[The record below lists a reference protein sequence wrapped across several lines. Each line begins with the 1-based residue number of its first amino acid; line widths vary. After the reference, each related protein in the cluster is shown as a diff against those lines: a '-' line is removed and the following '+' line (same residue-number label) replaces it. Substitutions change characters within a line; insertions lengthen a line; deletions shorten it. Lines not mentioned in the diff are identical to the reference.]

1 MTGIEDRTLSP
12 PPAGELT
19 GLALTWQDLL
29 DADSHPVPGFLR
41 EQRPYLNGTADI
53 SKDRYLSRTWHDLEK
68 ERLWSRVWQLACREE
83 HLPEVGDYVV
93 YDIADQSY
101 LLLRAPSGEVKAHPN
116 ACLHRGR
123 RLKTYDGR
131 CSEVRCPFHGFAWH
145 LDGTLKNIPAAWD
158 FPHLDDRRAELDLPE
173 VRVGCWAGFVFIN
186 PDPQAEPLEDFLG
199 ELPSHFERWHMED
212 RYVQAHVAKIVRCN
226 WKVAMEAFAEGYH
239 VSATHPQGVAYVMD
253 PGSQIDVYGNFA
265 RQISPSGVPSPLL
278 PWEASQEDIL
288 RAMLD
293 VREGEPLPVN
303 LADGQTARA
312 AMALAARARWR
323 PAIGERIEEHCDAE
337 LVDHFNYTVFPNIHP
352 WGGFNRIVYRFRPNG
367 DDHESCIFEVMFV
380 TPFAGAR
387 PAPATRR
394 QLGPDDRWT
403 DAPELDSLGMVLDQ
417 DTFNMEEVQRGLKI
431 LRRDGITVSMYQEAI
446 VRWRQDLLDQWLAEA
461 PA

>member
-29 DADSHPVPGFLR
+29 DRDSHPVPEFLR

-53 SKDRYLSRTWHDLEK
+53 GKDRYLARAWHELEK

-93 YDIADQSY
+93 YDITDQSY
-101 LLLRAPSGEVKAHPN
+101 ILLRAADGEIKAYPN

-123 RLKTYDGR
+123 RLKSYDGR
-131 CSEVRCPFHGFAWH
+131 CSEIRCPFHGFAWH
-145 LDGTLKNIPAAWD
+145 LDGQLKNIPAAWD
-158 FPHLDDRRAELDLPE
+158 FPHLDDRRDELNLPE
-173 VRVGCWAGFVFIN
+173 VRVGSWAGFVFIN
-186 PDPQAEPLEDFLG
+186 PDPDAEPLEDFLG
-199 ELPSHFERWHMED
+199 ELPGHFERWHMED

-226 WKVAMEAFAEGYH
+226 WKIAMEAFAEGYH

-278 PWEASQEDIL
+278 PWEASEEQIL

-293 VREGEPLPVN
+293 VREGEPLPVQ
-303 LADGQTARA
+303 LQDGQTARA

-323 PAIGERIEEHCDAE
+323 PALGDRIEEHCDAE

-367 DDHESCIFEVMFV
+367 DDHESSIFEVMFV
-380 TPFAGAR
+380 APFAGPR
-387 PAPATRR
+387 PPPAPLLE
-394 QLGPDDRWT
+394 LGPDDRWT
-403 DAPELDSLGMVLDQ
+403 DAPGLDSLGMVLDQ

-431 LRRDGITVSMYQEAI
+431 LRRDGVTVSMYQEAI
-446 VRWRQDLLDQWLAEA
+446 VRWRQDLLDEWLER
-461 PA
+461 PL

>member
-1 MTGIEDRTLSP
+1 
-12 PPAGELT
+12 
-19 GLALTWQDLL
+19 
-29 DADSHPVPGFLR
+29 
-41 EQRPYLNGTADI
+41 
-53 SKDRYLSRTWHDLEK
+53 
-68 ERLWSRVWQLACREE
+68 
-83 HLPEVGDYVV
+83 
-93 YDIADQSY
+93 
-101 LLLRAPSGEVKAHPN
+101 
-116 ACLHRGR
+116 LHRGR

-145 LDGTLKNIPAAWD
+145 LDGTLKDIPAAWD

-186 PDPQAEPLEDFLG
+186 PDAGAEPLEDFLG
-199 ELPSHFERWHMED
+199 ELPAHFERWHMED
-212 RYVQAHVAKIVRCN
+212 RYVQAHAAKIVRCN
-226 WKVAMEAFAEGYH
+226 WKIAMEAFAEGYH
-239 VSATHPQGVAYVMD
+239 VSATHPQGVTYVMD

-293 VREGEPLPVN
+293 VREGEPLPVH
-303 LADGQTARA
+303 LADGQTARE

-323 PAIGERIEEHCDAE
+323 PALGDRIEEHCDAE

-380 TPFAGAR
+380 TPFAGER
-387 PAPATRR
+387 PPPAKVRH
-394 QLGPDDRWT
+394 LGPDDRWT

-417 DTFNMEEVQRGLKI
+417 DTFNMEEVQRGLKV

-446 VRWRQDLLDQWLAEA
+446 VRWRQDLLDAWLAES
-461 PA
+461 PR